1 MLIRDGTAARCEIN
15 IVATWI
21 ESTIMPQI
29 IDENEQDK
37 IEVFEVEITGRQH
50 RREKLIALL
59 PAIASEV
66 TTALQ
71 VANLHIPVFFTIPRA
86 GDALVTVI
94 TTIDPS
100 DADWNAACKIVCGIV
115 ENRIGTENLVARDVA
130 CISAGLQMG
139 AADVCVDAAAPAEP
153 NS

>member
-1 MLIRDGTAARCEIN
+1 MLILDGTAVRSEIN

-21 ESTIMPQI
+21 ESTTMPQI

-37 IEVFEVEITGRQH
+37 IEVFEIEIMGRQH
-50 RREKLIALL
+50 RREKLSALL

-66 TTALQ
+66 ASGLQTAGLP
-71 VANLHIPVFFTIPRA
+71 IPIFFTIPRA

-100 DADWNAACKIVCGIV
+100 DEDWNAACKIVCGIV

-139 AADVCVDAAAPAEP
+139 AADVCVDAAALAEP